1 MQQLQTQLSLPE
13 PRHPPPKE
21 EINLQRFKHVGGLE
35 DLVLWVCA
43 CHPSQAAT
51 TPSQNSLPCT
61 FQVEDVLERPAGNLD
76 GLGKQKK
83 VSSGGHG
90 VPVAA
95 AAHNASWILLRQLF
109 CVSDVASM

>member
-61 FQVEDVLERPAGNLD
+61 FQVEDVLGETCRQSGRFGEAEEGEFWRPWSTSCCC
-76 GLGKQKK
+76 
-83 VSSGGHG
+83 SS
-90 VPVAA
+90 
-95 AAHNASWILLRQLF
+95 Q
-109 CVSDVASM
+109 C